1 MTESSHQ
8 CYWSFIPLKI
18 RQKAFVVGK
27 NWQNRMEFANHLASL
42 TTCEWTSEV
51 MWLLKLTHTSGRNE
65 TKKEGSQEWSVEI
78 VETNVKEINLSI
90 GQIELAEIIELPQ
103 GGTNQKWIKTKPSG
117 EIWKSKKKKEMGSLS
132 SAPLNLTRVMSGVDC
147 RLLSF
152 SDPWARILGELGRN
166 PSSLEEWS
174 LSSTKS
180 IVTENYY
187 SLTDSLASIHSLTH
201 THTSVGVGHMHTYR
215 HWTHKHTL
223 VPWARL
229 IEQMDWMGSQTVVKE
244 PAASVQCHAK
254 HLLHPSI
261 ACCPVHDRGPSGPST
276 TSRFLKPPSPTLFY
290 LITVFS
296 PLSSSRIM
304 EVEHSFLDGPSVGRP
319 STTRF
324 TMSREEKRTQ
334 EEEET
339 DKTLRIAPNYCRW
352 CVLTKEV
359 RLLKS

>member
-1 MTESSHQ
+1 
-8 CYWSFIPLKI
+8 
-18 RQKAFVVGK
+18 
-27 NWQNRMEFANHLASL
+27 
-42 TTCEWTSEV
+42 
-51 MWLLKLTHTSGRNE
+51 
-65 TKKEGSQEWSVEI
+65 
-78 VETNVKEINLSI
+78 
-90 GQIELAEIIELPQ
+90 
-103 GGTNQKWIKTKPSG
+103 
-117 EIWKSKKKKEMGSLS
+117 
-132 SAPLNLTRVMSGVDC
+132 
-147 RLLSF
+147 
-152 SDPWARILGELGRN
+152 
-166 PSSLEEWS
+166 
-174 LSSTKS
+174 
-180 IVTENYY
+180 
-187 SLTDSLASIHSLTH
+187 
-201 THTSVGVGHMHTYR
+201 MHTYR

-339 DKTLRIAPNYCRW
+339 DKTLRIAPNYCR
-352 CVLTKEV
+352 
-359 RLLKS
+359 